1 MAPGLMSPPTS
12 HVACSY
18 GCTRASVLEK
28 GGAPVLVLGCP
39 RLLRCPTSAP
49 GWLFDLCSRSSPSPP
64 AGSGGHIGL
73 TSPSRHSLSF
83 SGPEGDRGLRGAR
96 VLAEAVGP
104 AASWGHWYWS
114 PNQGDQKAHGD
125 SWACEEA
132 GPDGRWSSLRGDL
145 RNFGGQAGFFTLSAP
160 AARSEV
166 CVWRP
171 G

>member
-39 RLLRCPTSAP
+39 RLLRCPTSAL

-73 TSPSRHSLSF
+73 TSPSRHSPSF

-96 VLAEAVGP
+96 GKRLVLLHLGGIGIGP
-104 AASWGHWYWS
+104 QIRGIRK
-114 PNQGDQKAHGD
+114 PMGT
-125 SWACEEA
+125 A
-132 GPDGRWSSLRGDL
+132 GPVRSVLGVVGR
-145 RNFGGQAGFFTLSAP
+145 T
-160 AARSEV
+160 
-166 CVWRP
+166 
-171 G
+171 